1 MVQNSSH
8 TTVFDNGTISI
19 PEGSSTGTGRGG
31 LSSVRQ
37 VETSGACLQGLLTL
51 LGLVGNSLIIAV
63 MKRKAFKALPAQV

>member
-8 TTVFDNGTISI
+8 TTVFDNGTINI
-19 PEGSSTGTGRGG
+19 PEGSSTGRGG

>member
-19 PEGSSTGTGRGG
+19 PEGSSTGRGG